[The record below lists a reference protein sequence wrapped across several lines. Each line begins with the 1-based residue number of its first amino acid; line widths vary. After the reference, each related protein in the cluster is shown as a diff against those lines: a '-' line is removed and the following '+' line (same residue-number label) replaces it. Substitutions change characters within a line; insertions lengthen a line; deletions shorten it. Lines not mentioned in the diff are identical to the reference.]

1 MLPRIRL
8 NRLAGWL
15 NPDQFVLISRSCIRK
30 ICCVSWRPTTMPPG
44 RVRPHSACF
53 LPPLPR
59 GTTVPLQMQ
68 RHLLGISLTMPEQRP
83 SPARDTERADHPR
96 RRPPSPSTIPLRSPA
111 EPRTPAPDGVRK
123 VSQQSVSLPG
133 KLVGPFSRG
142 QRGMG
147 DARAGPRPPRTTRP
161 RPPRR
166 PQAWAGSAS
175 RTQH

>member
-1 MLPRIRL
+1 MFSSRNLVFGRSAASPGDRRQCRL
-8 NRLAGWL
+8 
-15 NPDQFVLISRSCIRK
+15 DVSVLIAL
-30 ICCVSWRPTTMPPG
+30 VL
-44 RVRPHSACF
+44 F
-53 LPPLPR
+53 PLYPE
-59 GTTVPLQMQ
+59 GMTVPCQMQ